1 MKTPEE
7 SESKAC
13 SSHTTDY
20 NNYHRFSST
29 STSTSLLDLDA
40 SSSVLTDP
48 VNIVLSSLFIIV
60 RSSLLIA
67 VCLQGRRLCSR
78 FWLGNIWSEEKTS
91 CVCWIVPLF
100 MIRSL
105 FVVEILLIWADLGV
119 KTLAALWVLN
129 FMLYFEMLLRNRV
142 CIRFFAIAQLVH
154 YLFGFGDM

>member
-1 MKTPEE
+1 MKEATWIIVYSQISFTTSRRKRVRFVSARNPNQKNLKTSISIFIPTSTYSYHRYSFKSQWRKKNNKRMKTPEE

-29 STSTSLLDLDA
+29 STSMSLLDLDA

-78 FWLGNIWSEEKTS
+78 FWLGNIWLEEKTL
-91 CVCWIVPLF
+91 CVC
-100 MIRSL
+100 
-105 FVVEILLIWADLGV
+105 
-119 KTLAALWVLN
+119 
-129 FMLYFEMLLRNRV
+129 
-142 CIRFFAIAQLVH
+142 
-154 YLFGFGDM
+154 